1 MKKSV
6 IALVL
11 LFHVTMQLH
20 ATEPNWVA
28 SMEKIDTSHAARESY
43 MQGLLL
49 GQTYGAFSVDGLLS
63 IDLVEKFYAERDYR
77 TYWFN
82 AFNEPDLSVVDM
94 ISAIKRAAN
103 EGLDPDDYH
112 LEQIDALFREI
123 QKENF
128 ISMRE
133 ANLATITLD
142 ILLSDAFMSLAHDL
156 YEGLIDY
163 DAFQAKL
170 KRLGKKRDINYVW
183 DMPFPHLDLPGLLKK
198 VKSSGDIEETLYS
211 LVTPNLIYNDLL
223 DAYERYRIIV
233 ADGGFVQVPNV
244 MLKRGSRGK
253 SVRLLAQRLFQ
264 SDDLDFYDDE
274 YTTFDKPLEEALKH
288 FQKRNGLKP
297 TGVLNKT
304 TRRSLNIPA
313 HDRLKLIKLNL
324 EHARWEKSPMDCSC
338 VFVNIPA
345 FMMYFKENGETRLK
359 MRVVVGR
366 KKNPT
371 PIFQSY
377 MSYVVLNPTWSVP
390 QSIVK
395 KEMLARLQEDPD
407 YLTARNFKAYN
418 GWSKNRK
425 EIDPFDVDW
434 YQYDQNSD
442 LPYNFVK
449 QPGKGNP
456 LGVVKF
462 MFPNKYAV
470 YMHDTN
476 EKRLFKRSIR
486 AYSHGC
492 IRLQEPKK
500 MLAFVTE
507 RYMDKSYDTIKQMLK
522 KSQNTSLSLQ
532 ERIPVYIRYYTVW
545 SDEDGV
551 NFRPDI
557 YGYDKIMAKLIR
569 KF

>member
-1 MKKSV
+1 
-6 IALVL
+6 
-11 LFHVTMQLH
+11 
-20 ATEPNWVA
+20 
-28 SMEKIDTSHAARESY
+28 
-43 MQGLLL
+43 
-49 GQTYGAFSVDGLLS
+49 
-63 IDLVEKFYAERDYR
+63 
-77 TYWFN
+77 
-82 AFNEPDLSVVDM
+82 M
-94 ISAIKRAAN
+94 ISAIKRASN

-112 LEQIDALFREI
+112 IEQIDALFREL

-128 ISMRE
+128 ISPRE
-133 ANLATITLD
+133 ANLATIKLD
-142 ILLSDAFMSLAHDL
+142 ILLSDAFLTLAHDL

-163 DAFQAKL
+163 DAFQSKL
-170 KRLGKKRDINYVW
+170 KYLSKKRDVNYVW
-183 DMPFPHLDLPGLLKK
+183 DMPFPHLDLTGLLKK
-198 VKSSGDIEETLYS
+198 IKSSGEIEDTLYS
-211 LVTPNLIYNDLL
+211 LVTPNMIYNDLL

-233 ADGGFVQVPNV
+233 GDGGFVQVPNV

-253 SVRLLAQRLFQ
+253 AVRLLAQRLFQ
-264 SDDLDFYDDE
+264 SDDLDFYDEE
-274 YTTFDKPLEEALKH
+274 YTKFDKALEEALKH
-288 FQKRNGLKP
+288 FQKRNGLRP
-297 TGVLNKT
+297 TGILNKT

-313 HDRLKLIKLNL
+313 HSRLDLIKLNL
-324 EHARWEKSPMDCSC
+324 EHARWEKDAMDCSC

-345 FMMYFKENGETRLK
+345 FMMYFKEDGQTRLK

-377 MSYVVLNPTWSVP
+377 MSYVVINPTWSVP

-395 KEMLARLQEDPD
+395 KEMLSRLQEDPD
-407 YLTARNFKAYN
+407 YLATRHFKAYN
-418 GWSKNRK
+418 GWAKNRK

-434 YQYDQNSD
+434 DQYDQNSD
-442 LPYNFVK
+442 LPFNFVR

-456 LGVVKF
+456 LGEVKF

-476 EKRLFKRSIR
+476 EKRLFKRSVR

-492 IRLQEPKK
+492 IRLHHPQK
-500 MLAFVTE
+500 MLAFVAKNF
-507 RYMDKSYDTIKQMLK
+507 MDKSYDTIKKMMK
-522 KSQNTSLSLQ
+522 KSQNTSLQLQ

-545 SDEDGV
+545 VDEDGV
-551 NFRPDI
+551 NFRSDI